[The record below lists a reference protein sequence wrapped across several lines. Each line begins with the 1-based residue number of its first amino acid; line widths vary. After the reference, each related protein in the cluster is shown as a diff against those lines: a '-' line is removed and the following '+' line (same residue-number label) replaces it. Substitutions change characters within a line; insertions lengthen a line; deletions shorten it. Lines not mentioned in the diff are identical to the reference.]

1 LALHRLPSSSLS
13 RKNPDQK
20 VAVIMADGPKLT
32 QAPVLENCGVTD
44 RSRIVIAG
52 AENTSE

>member
-1 LALHRLPSSSLS
+1 MSL
-13 RKNPDQK
+13 KPDQK
-20 VAVIMADGPKLT
+20 VGVIIADGPKLT
-32 QAPVLENCGVTD
+32 QAPALENCGVTD